1 MPFRNSETHH
11 LRDILESILYIEQFV
26 KGLPFEAY
34 RQDELTKSAVE
45 RKIQILTEAV
55 IRLEGEGPEAYPEI
69 DWKAYRGLGNFL
81 RHSYHRVDD
90 QIVWNT
96 IQEELPILKD
106 IVRTALR
113 LSGLQEY

>member
-1 MPFRNSETHH
+1 MEEFVQGIDFEGYRDSE
-11 LRDILESILYIEQFV
+11 I
-26 KGLPFEAY
+26 
-34 RQDELTKSAVE
+34 TKSAVE

-55 IRLEGEGPEAYPEI
+55 IRLEGEGPEAFPEI

-96 IQEELPILKD
+96 IKEDLPLPRD
-106 IVRTALR
+106 IVGEALR
-113 LSGLQEY
+113 PSGVDRPSDKLDSR